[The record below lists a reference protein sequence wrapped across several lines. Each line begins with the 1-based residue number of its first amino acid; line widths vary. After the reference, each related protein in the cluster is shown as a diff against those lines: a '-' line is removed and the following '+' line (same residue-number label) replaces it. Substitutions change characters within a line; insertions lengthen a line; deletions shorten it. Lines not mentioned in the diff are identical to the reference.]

1 MNMEYHLTNFTFRSC
16 LNIPDL
22 ILVCRIIIILPRRSR
37 DFNNK
42 MSSTPVLANQRAKNY
57 YVYSIMW

>member
-1 MNMEYHLTNFTFRSC
+1 MSMEYYLSNFTYRSG
-16 LNIPDL
+16 LEIPDL
-22 ILVCRIIIILPRRSR
+22 ILVCRIIFLPRRSR

-57 YVYSIMW
+57 VYSIMW